1 MTSQDLAGTTTMNKV
16 LYIGF
21 KGKNNSSEILVNTL
35 SGQHSLLTNSYSG
48 LKRDIDKLDADYD
61 EVYLFGTDKN
71 LSDSF
76 RIEQNAEIEGIQL
89 ATILD
94 LSKIAERLA
103 VSGIKSTISKTA
115 THYLCNEAYWYLLK
129 KYCGRAALIHI
140 PSIKHYSN
148 IAPLCGGNYDFL

>member
-1 MTSQDLAGTTTMNKV
+1 M
-16 LYIGF
+16 
-21 KGKNNSSEILVNTL
+21 
-35 SGQHSLLTNSYSG
+35 TNSYSG
-48 LKRDIDKLDADYD
+48 LKRDIDKLAADYD
-61 EVYLFGTDKN
+61 EVYLFGADKN
-71 LSDSF
+71 LTDSF
-76 RIEQNAEIEGIQL
+76 RIEQNAEIEGIQM

-103 VSGIKSTISKTA
+103 ASGIKSTISKTA
-115 THYLCNEAYWYLLK
+115 THYLCNEAYWYLLE

>member
-1 MTSQDLAGTTTMNKV
+1 MKST
-16 LYIGF
+16 LYLGF
-21 KGKNNSSEILVNTL
+21 KGHNNSSAILVNSL
-35 SGQHSLLTNSYSG
+35 SGQHGLLTNSYAG
-48 LKRDIDKLDADYD
+48 LKRDIEKLIEDYE
-61 EVYLFGTDKN
+61 EVYLFGADKS

-76 RIEQNAEIEGIQL
+76 RIEQYAEKEGKQL

-115 THYLCNEAYWYLLK
+115 THYLCNEAYWYLLE

>member
-1 MTSQDLAGTTTMNKV
+1 MSNK

-21 KGKNNSSEILVNTL
+21 KGQNNSSAILVNSL
-35 SGQHSLLTNSYSG
+35 SGQHCLLTNSYAG
-48 LKRDIDKLDADYD
+48 LKRDIDNLIADYD
-61 EVYLFGTDKN
+61 EVYLFGADKS

-76 RIEQNAEIEGIQL
+76 KIEQYAEKEGKPL
-89 ATILD
+89 TTILD
-94 LSKIAERLA
+94 LNEVVKRLS
-103 VSGIKSTISKTA
+103 VSGMKSTISKKA